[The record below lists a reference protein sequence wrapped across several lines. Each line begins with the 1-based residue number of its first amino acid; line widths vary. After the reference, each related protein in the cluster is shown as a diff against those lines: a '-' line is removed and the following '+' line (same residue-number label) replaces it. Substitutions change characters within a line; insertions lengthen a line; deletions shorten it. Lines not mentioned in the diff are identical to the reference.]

1 MAQVTLIR
9 NVGGYVQGK
18 NILLVK
24 DIQKKIN
31 KLTSS

>member
-9 NVGGYVQGK
+9 NVAGYVRGK
-18 NILLVK
+18 NVLLVK